1 MALTTIFFLILS
13 VVAIGTAIGTVASR
27 HPVVSAMNLVLHFLM
42 LAGLYLTLNAEF
54 IAVLQILVYAGA
66 IMVLVV
72 FVILLLNLGKEDSL
86 ETGFTARK
94 GVAMTFGAAFVIQI
108 LILFTSAG
116 SFTHEITEKSVNVG
130 QVKNLGYILFT
141 KYLFPFE
148 YIALLLLVAVV
159 GALLLG
165 KKKLFLERD
174 LPEKSLK

>member
-13 VVAIGTAIGTVASR
+13 IVAIGTAFGTVASK
-27 HPVVSAMNLVLHFLM
+27 HPVVSAMNLVLHFVM
-42 LAGLYLTLNAEF
+42 LAGLYLTLNAQF

-72 FVILLLNLGKEDSL
+72 FVILLLNLGKEDEL
-86 ETGFTARK
+86 ETKYSARK
-94 GVAMTFGAAFVIQI
+94 GVAMAFGAAFVFQI
-108 LILFTSAG
+108 LILFTGAG
-116 SFTHEITEKSVNVG
+116 KFTHEITAESVNIG
-130 QVKNLGYILFT
+130 QVKSLGYKLFT
-141 KYLFPFE
+141 EYLFPFE

>member
-13 VVAIGTAIGTVASR
+13 IVAIGTAFGTVASK
-27 HPVVSAMNLVLHFLM
+27 HPVVSAMNLVLHFFM
-42 LAGLYLTLNAEF
+42 LAGLYLTLNAQF

-72 FVILLLNLGKEDSL
+72 FVILLLNLGKEDEVENS
-86 ETGFTARK
+86 FTARK
-94 GVAMTFGAAFVIQI
+94 GVAMTFGAAFVVQT

-116 SFTHEITEKSVNVG
+116 TFTKEITANSVTTG
-130 QVKNLGYILFT
+130 YVKNLGFKLFT
-141 KYLFPFE
+141 EYLFPFE

-165 KKKLFLERD
+165 KKKLFLERET
-174 LPEKSLK
+174 PQKSLK